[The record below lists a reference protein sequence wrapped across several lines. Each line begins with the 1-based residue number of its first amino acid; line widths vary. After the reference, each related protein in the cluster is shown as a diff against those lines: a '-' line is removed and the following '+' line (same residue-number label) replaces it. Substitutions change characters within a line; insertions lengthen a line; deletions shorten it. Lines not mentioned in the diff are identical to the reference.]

1 MNDNAS
7 GNKRIA
13 RNSLFLSIRMVFVL
27 CINLYTTRA
36 VLNALG
42 VEDYGVYNVVCGC
55 VSMFSFLSTAI
66 SNGIQRF
73 FNFELAK
80 NGIEGGK
87 KVYNTAL
94 LIQFILAILFF
105 AILETVGLWYLNNHV
120 VVPMGR
126 ENAAFWIFQ
135 FAVISFILIVIQSP
149 FSAAIMA
156 HEKMDYYAIV
166 SVSNAVLNLFVALI
180 LDLFSFDKLVF
191 YGSLILLV
199 NITTFLMNVIYARLS
214 FVEIRIERLFDRKL
228 LREMIGFSGWNLF
241 GSFSGIMMDQG
252 MNLLLNSFFGPVVNA
267 ARGVTMQIRG
277 GLQSFVQNIT
287 IPIRPQVIQS
297 YAKGDINRTIN
308 LTFSISK
315 LSCLLLFALSLPILV
330 EINYVLD
337 TWLKGNVPEHT
348 STFAFIVIAITFI
361 NNLNSAVSGV
371 VHASGKMRNYQVS
384 TSLVALLSLPVCY
397 LALKYEAS
405 PELAMCI
412 SFLFIALSQFVAL
425 LVLRTIVSFK
435 LKHYFEQVL
444 LPVIKV
450 AIVCLWMPVIL
461 HIYISE
467 GFLRFAVII
476 FASELCVIPAAY
488 FLALNHTEK
497 TLIKDL
503 LYKLKKKKTKD
514 E

>member
-1 MNDNAS
+1 
-7 GNKRIA
+7 
-13 RNSLFLSIRMVFVL
+13 
-27 CINLYTTRA
+27 
-36 VLNALG
+36 
-42 VEDYGVYNVVCGC
+42 
-55 VSMFSFLSTAI
+55 
-66 SNGIQRF
+66 
-73 FNFELAK
+73 
-80 NGIEGGK
+80 
-87 KVYNTAL
+87 
-94 LIQFILAILFF
+94 
-105 AILETVGLWYLNNHV
+105 
-120 VVPMGR
+120 
-126 ENAAFWIFQ
+126 
-135 FAVISFILIVIQSP
+135 
-149 FSAAIMA
+149 
-156 HEKMDYYAIV
+156 
-166 SVSNAVLNLFVALI
+166 
-180 LDLFSFDKLVF
+180 
-191 YGSLILLV
+191 
-199 NITTFLMNVIYARLS
+199 MNVIYARLS

-277 GLQSFVQNIT
+277 GLQSLVQNIT

-361 NNLNSAVSGV
+361 NNLNSAASGV

>member
-13 RNSLFLSIRMVFVL
+13 RNSIFLSIRMVFVL

-120 VVPMGR
+120 VVPLGR
-126 ENAAFWIFQ
+126 ENAAFWNFQ
-135 FAVISFILIVIQSP
+135 FAVLSFILIVIQSP

-156 HEKMDYYAIV
+156 HEKMDYYAII
-166 SVSNAVLNLFVALI
+166 SVSNAVLNLLVVLI
-180 LDLFSFDKLVF
+180 LDLFSFDKLVL

-199 NITTFLMNVIYARLS
+199 NITTFLMNIIYARLS
-214 FVEIRIERLFDRKL
+214 FAEIRIERLFDRKL
-228 LREMIGFSGWNLF
+228 LREMIGFSGWNVF

-297 YAKGDINRTIN
+297 YAKGDVSRTIN

-330 EINYVLD
+330 EIDFVLD

-397 LALKYEAS
+397 LVLRYGAS

-412 SFLFIALSQFVAL
+412 SFLFIALSQIVAL

-435 LKHYFEQVL
+435 LRYYLEQVI
-444 LPVIKV
+444 LPVVKV
-450 AIVCLWMPVIL
+450 AIVCIWMPVIL
-461 HIYISE
+461 HIYVQE
-467 GFLRFAVII
+467 GFLRFASII
-476 FASELCVIPAAY
+476 VASEICVIPAAY
-488 FLALNHTEK
+488 YLALNNTEK
-497 TLIKDL
+497 TLIKEL
-503 LYKLKKKKTKD
+503 LLKLMKKKTKY